1 MNTERLYH
9 IVKDWYTQESDDSL
23 KQEMGAVMDRLEAE
37 MRQRL
42 AKVLGV
48 ADIVK
53 AAEKIVK
60 AAKEGDRDSVKGM
73 WQSGGKWCICD
84 EKRGVRFNDEMP
96 LEKLDE
102 QVKPLDIDRIF
113 DLSIYNATREIK
125 LPDLADLKLW
135 DKTHK
140 PEGKKPRAPYLLDAS
155 IPLYVDVKFLICMM
169 ECLPDARVKVG
180 GSRDLLYFSAENGDG
195 LLCPVRV
202 VEKSE

>member
-1 MNTERLYH
+1 MNTERLYR
-9 IVKDWYTQESDDSL
+9 IVKDWYTQERDDSL
-23 KQEMGAVMDRLEAE
+23 KQEMGAVMDRLGAE
-37 MRQRL
+37 MRQHL
-42 AKVLGV
+42 AKVSGI

-53 AAEKIVK
+53 AAETIVK

-96 LEKLDE
+96 LGKLDE
-102 QVKPLDIDRIF
+102 RVKPLDIDRIF
-113 DLSIYNATREIK
+113 DLTIYRATREIT

-140 PEGKKPRAPYLLDAS
+140 KPQAPYLLDAS

-202 VEKSE
+202 AEKSE

>member
-9 IVKDWYTQESDDSL
+9 IVKDWYTRESDDSL

-42 AKVLGV
+42 AKVSGV

-73 WQSGGKWCICD
+73 WQSDGKWCICD
-84 EKRGVRFNDEMP
+84 EKRGVRFNYEMP

-102 QVKPLDIDRIF
+102 RVKPLDIDRIF
-113 DLSIYNATREIK
+113 DLTIYRATREIT

-140 PEGKKPRAPYLLDAS
+140 KPQAPYLLDAS

-202 VEKSE
+202 AEKSE

>member
-9 IVKDWYTQESDDSL
+9 IVKDWYTQENDDSL
-23 KQEMGAVMDRLEAE
+23 KQSMSAVMGRLEDE
-37 MRQRL
+37 MRRNL
-42 AKVLGV
+42 AKSLGV

-60 AAKEGDRDSVKGM
+60 AAKDGNRDSVKGM

-113 DLSIYNATREIK
+113 DLTIYRATREIT

-140 PEGKKPRAPYLLDAS
+140 KPQAPYLLDAS

-195 LLCPVRV
+195 LLCPMRV
-202 VEKSE
+202 AEKSE